1 MMKAFTAIIN
11 LLLFAN
17 VIILHF

>member
-1 MMKAFTAIIN
+1 MKAFTAIIN